1 MASILFHNAKIY
13 TPDGIKSW
21 MRISGNKIDELGDGA
36 PEIHSGEKSI
46 DLDNKLVLPG
56 LHDAHLHVYGV
67 GLQNYQLDLKDSR
80 SIGDIQDKLQSYSK
94 NLTGWIVGR
103 AWDQDYLSE
112 KRMPTRYDID
122 KVVSDRPVFLYRACH
137 HVGVINTKAI
147 ELLNLHPDTV
157 PPSGGEFEVEDGDLT
172 GIISENA
179 IDLVKPYIKPDR
191 ETRKN
196 YIESGL
202 QACVKFGLTSVQT
215 NDGSSWQLY
224 KELQEEG
231 KLPIRVHL
239 AIYHNEMDD
248 ADSPKAGE
256 TIDLLRCDRVKLFAD
271 GSLGGRTAA
280 LREPYYGTD
289 SNGMLIYSQ
298 EELNQLVLQ
307 AKENSFRVE
316 IHAIGDLAAHYV
328 INSCKFA
335 KLTKEDRPILTH
347 AQILGKDLIDEMS
360 YYGIIANIQPSFL
373 FTDSHWVDERLGD
386 SDRIRY
392 SYAWK
397 TLIESGVRT
406 SGGSDAPIESPNPL
420 LGMYESIY
428 REDPE
433 GNPWHEEES
442 LSFDQA
448 LHLFTH
454 AAAYTSMNE
463 DVVGIIKPGFLAD
476 FIVLDRDVHENPRL
490 LMEAKTIQVWVDG
503 NRMI

>member
-1 MASILFHNAKIY
+1 MVSILFHNAKIY
-13 TPDGIKSW
+13 SSDGLKSW
-21 MRISGNKIDELGDGA
+21 MRISGNKIVALGNGEPDIQTDET
-36 PEIHSGEKSI
+36 SI
-46 DLDNKLVLPG
+46 NLNGHLVLPG

-67 GLQNYQLDLKDSR
+67 GLQKSQLDLKDTR
-80 SIGDIQDKLQSYSK
+80 SIGEIQDKLRSYAK
-94 NLTGWIVGR
+94 NHTGWIVGR
-103 AWDQDYLSE
+103 AWDQDYLKE
-112 KRMPTRYDID
+112 KRMPTKIDID
-122 KVVSDRPVFLYRACH
+122 KVISDRPVFLYRACH
-137 HVGVINTKAI
+137 HIGAINSKAI
-147 ELLNLHPDTV
+147 EILNLSPDTE
-157 PPSGGEFEVEDGDLT
+157 PPSGGEFEVRDGELT

-179 IDLVKPYIKPDR
+179 IDLVKPFIKPDR
-191 ETRKN
+191 DTRKK
-196 YIESGL
+196 YIALGL
-202 QACVKFGLTSVQT
+202 KTCLDFGLTSVQT
-215 NDGSSWQLY
+215 NDGSSWQIY

-231 KLPIRVHL
+231 NLPIRVHL
-239 AIYHNEMDD
+239 AIYHSEMGDPK
-248 ADSPKAGE
+248 SPKAGE

-280 LREPYYGTD
+280 LREPYHGTE

-316 IHAIGDLAAHYV
+316 IHAIGDLAAQYV

-335 KLTKEDRPILTH
+335 ELTQEDRPILTH
-347 AQILGKDLIDEMS
+347 AQILGKDLIEQMS
-360 YYGIIANIQPSFL
+360 ANGIIANIQPSFL

-386 SDRIRY
+386 SERIKY

-397 TLIESGVRT
+397 TLIESGVKT
-406 SGGSDAPIESPNPL
+406 SGGSDAPIESANPL

-428 REDPE
+428 RENPQ
-433 GNPWHEEES
+433 GFPWHEEES

-463 DVVGIIKPGFLAD
+463 NEVGILEQGFLAD

-490 LMEAKTIQVWVDG
+490 LMEAKVSQVWVDG
-503 NRMI
+503 NRKI